1 MGLVCRHCQSQFIRV
16 NLMFCGVDRVENP
29 VRLLSVGTIHGEMAS
44 MFKLGF

>member
-1 MGLVCRHCQSQFIRV
+1 MITMDERSGSLDGSC
-16 NLMFCGVDRVENP
+16 LMFCGVDRVENP